1 MNENTKKALKI
12 TGICLAVLAAVFLI
26 VMMFFLL
33 SFAGAFG
40 YDVQS
45 LTLSYAQLQEADLAP
60 LLVKQPSGAY
70 ASASFTVY
78 TDGVKNSK
86 DIARGKVECGA
97 YSWETPLDFFCAAE
111 TKGSYTLHADIFID
125 GAEKVGTNASLGDI
139 FVAREDY
146 LTVYYAEKDGVRY
159 AYVPLERTLED
170 FTDASAAEI
179 FNKVFLFE

>member
-1 MNENTKKALKI
+1 MNENTKRALKI

-86 DIARGKVECGA
+86 DIAKGKVECGA
-97 YSWETPLDFFCAAE
+97 YSWETPLDLFCAARTE
-111 TKGSYTLHADIFID
+111 GFYALPLNIFFD
-125 GAEKVGTNASLGDI
+125 GEKVGENSALGDI
-139 FVAREDY
+139 FAASTERY
-146 LTVYYAEKDGVRY
+146 TVYYAEKDGVRY
-159 AYVPLERTLED
+159 AYVPLNRTSAED
-170 FTDASAAEI
+170 PLTPSAATEI
-179 FNKVFLFE
+179 FNKVFVF

>member
-86 DIARGKVECGA
+86 DIAKGKVECGA
-97 YSWETPLDFFCAAE
+97 YSWETPLDLFCAARTE
-111 TKGSYTLHADIFID
+111 GFYTLPLNIFFD
-125 GAEKVGTNASLGDI
+125 GEKVGENSALGDI
-139 FVAREDY
+139 FAASTERY
-146 LTVYYAEKDGVRY
+146 TVYYAEKDGVRY
-159 AYVPLERTLED
+159 AYVPLNRTSAED
-170 FTDASAAEI
+170 PLTPSAATEI
-179 FNKVFLFE
+179 FNKVFVF

>member
-40 YDVQS
+40 FDVQS
-45 LTLSYAQLQEADLAP
+45 WTLSYEELQNAELAP
-60 LLVKQPSGAY
+60 QLVQQPQGAF
-70 ASASFTVY
+70 SAPNFKVY
-78 TDGVKNSK
+78 VDGVENSN
-86 DIARGKVECGA
+86 DIAKGKVECGA